1 MLAHNMI
8 LSGRVKTEKSQNSMK
23 KVSIKPLST
32 RVVVEPMDAETVTSS
47 GIIIPESA
55 QEKQA
60 KGTIIA
66 VGKGSEENIM
76 EVKVGDKVLYG
87 KFAGT
92 EVELDGTN
100 YLIMEQSDILAV
112 I

>member
-1 MLAHNMI
+1 M
-8 LSGRVKTEKSQNSMK
+8 G
-23 KVSIKPLST
+23 KVNIKPLGL
-32 RVVVEPMDAETVTSS
+32 RVVVEPMVAETVTSS

-66 VGKGSEENIM
+66 VGNGTEDAKI
-76 EVKVGDKVLYG
+76 EVKEGDKVLYG

-92 EVELDGTN
+92 EVELNGEK
-100 YLIMEQSDILAV
+100 YLILDQSDILA
-112 I
+112 II